1 MLGSVDKIDRVGV
14 FKSTNGAS
22 FKFGRLALIY
32 AGNGCGKSTLTAIL
46 RAASESDARAMSD
59 RQAIGTTDPAF
70 VKLTS
75 QAGDVLTLQNG
86 AWNGKPLTSWIFDSE
101 FVERNV
107 HSAGAVDPAHRA
119 NLLEFAIGDSAVSQ
133 QVALTAAQ
141 EAAAAAKTALTENG
155 AAILAHA
162 HSADSRCALD
172 VFEKLPVREEPSSAL
187 TTAESNLVAGQNA
200 AKVTALPVPTEI
212 QIPLLSVPE
221 LGEVLGTT
229 LDGIHERAR
238 ILVGSHI
245 ESLGEGATDA
255 ESWISRGL
263 ALSSG
268 SHCSLCGQQTEGVEL
283 FEMYAHFFNDAYR
296 TLRDHVDKVEEI
308 LGPVARRRIADSVR
322 GDHKQAITAATGWRS
337 YVDVPDLPALSGFD
351 EALNKLGA
359 AIDLLLDAKR
369 QRLEI
374 SAGAAGDL
382 AEIVTL
388 TRAVYAPILNTN
400 RRINAIAGTIE
411 AYKLTL
417 DASNLPALEQA
428 KATAQ
433 LAVVRQSAKV
443 LGLFEAR
450 KKLKRELKILD
461 KDVQNARAKLKSA
474 MESTL
479 GQFEVS
485 INSHLSKLGAA
496 FSIEKITSN
505 FQGGGGARSNYALR
519 LKGRSID
526 ISKGEPPF
534 RHVLSEG
541 DKRTLAFAFFCV
553 TVLAQP
559 DLRGQM
565 VIVDDP
571 VTSLDNS
578 RRRHTTATLDRM
590 SQRGAQL
597 IVLAHDPGY
606 LREVRA
612 KVEKTGKASDGSVRT
627 ATEFQLSQDAEGHS
641 SFATVDLDAEC
652 ESDYFRNYR
661 RIRCFLEGQP
671 FNGSAVSHT
680 EAGESIRPLL
690 ESYLHRRFPG
700 RIPATKK
707 TLGSVINF
715 IRDADADGVLE
726 HAKSLDGEL
735 RDLND
740 FATRYHH
747 DTASDLPESKP
758 DAREVRTHAIRSFG
772 IVHGAPIRP

>member
-14 FKSTNGAS
+14 FKSTNGS
-22 FKFGRLALIY
+22 SHKFGRLALIY
-32 AGNGCGKSTLTAIL
+32 AGNGCGKSTLTAVL
-46 RAASESDARAMSD
+46 RAASESDVRAISE

-75 QAGDVLTLQNG
+75 HVGDVLTLRNG
-86 AWNGKPLTSWIFDSE
+86 SWNGKPLTSWVFDSE

-107 HSAGAVDPAHRA
+107 HSAGVVHPAHRA

-133 QVALTAAQ
+133 QVALTSAQ
-141 EAAAAAKTALTENG
+141 EAAAAVKTALAENES
-155 AAILAHA
+155 AILTHA
-162 HSADSRCALD
+162 HSADRRCALD
-172 VFEKLPVREEPSSAL
+172 EFEKLHGREEPKVAL
-187 TTAESNLVAGQNA
+187 ATAESNLVAGQNA
-200 AKVTALPVPTEI
+200 AKVTALPMPTEI
-212 QIPLLSVPE
+212 HVPELSVP
-221 LGEVLGTT
+221 GFNGILGTT

-238 ILVGSHI
+238 SLVGSHI
-245 ESLGEGATDA
+245 ESLGEGTTDA
-255 ESWISRGL
+255 ESWIARGL
-263 ALSSG
+263 ALSSD

-296 TLRDHVDKVEEI
+296 VLRDRIDEVEEAV
-308 LGPVARRRIADSVR
+308 GPVARRRIAARVHS
-322 GDHKQAITAATGWRS
+322 DHKQAMTAATGWRS
-337 YVDVPDLPALSGFD
+337 YVDVPDIPALSEFD
-351 EALNKLGA
+351 DALEAFGT

-369 QRLEI
+369 QRLERSVG
-374 SAGAAGDL
+374 SAADL
-382 AEIVTL
+382 AQIVTL
-388 TRAVYAPILNTN
+388 AEAVYAPVLNTN
-400 RRINAIAGTIE
+400 IGIRAIARTIE

-417 DASNLPALEQA
+417 AASNLPTLEHA
-428 KATAQ
+428 KAAAQ
-433 LAVVRQSAKV
+433 LAVARQSADV

-450 KKLKRELKILD
+450 TKLKGELKALD
-461 KDVQNARAKLKSA
+461 KNVQSARASLKSA
-474 MESTL
+474 MVTTL
-479 GQFEVS
+479 DQFEKS
-485 INSHLSKLGAA
+485 INSHLEKLGAA
-496 FSIEKITSN
+496 FLIEKVTSN

-519 LKGRSID
+519 LKGKSID
-526 ISKGEPPF
+526 ISKGDPPF

-559 DLRGQM
+559 ELRGQT

-571 VTSLDNS
+571 VTSLDIS
-578 RRRHTTATLDRM
+578 RRRHTTATLDLM

-612 KVEKTGKASDGSVRT
+612 KVEKTGAAHDGSIATV
-627 ATEFQLSQDAEGHS
+627 TEFQLSQDAEGHS

-671 FNGSAVSHT
+671 FNGSLVSHT

-700 RIPATKK
+700 RIPSTKK
-707 TLGSVINF
+707 TLGSVINY
-715 IRDADADGVLE
+715 IRDSDPDGVLE
-726 HAKSLDGEL
+726 HAKSLDAEL
-735 RDLND
+735 RDLNY
-740 FATRYHH
+740 FGTRYHH
-747 DTASDLPESKP
+747 DTASDLPEPKP
-758 DAREVRTHAIRSFG
+758 DAREVRTHALRSFRV
-772 IVHGAPIRP
+772 VHGAPIQS